1 MATIT
6 RPRPVQPSPYFTA
19 AFNTGSVAVVGKLAS
34 RFTQINLKG
43 GLIFGACGELSSLVS
58 RFATRYITNNQNI
71 QKVASLAGRVA
82 GGHYFGNIALGALG
96 FAPVAF
102 GPATV
107 AVQLLA
113 PTAMTIAFNLIK
125 GLGRVIFGAQSSQR
139 I

>member
-1 MATIT
+1 MAIRPLAT
-6 RPRPVQPSPYFTA
+6 RPFQPEHSKH
-19 AFNTGSVAVVGKLAS
+19 AFNTASVALVGTLAS

-58 RFATRYITNNQNI
+58 RFATHCITNHQII
-71 QKVASLAGRVA
+71 QKAASLAARVA
-82 GGHYFGNIALGALG
+82 GGHYFGNIALRALG
-96 FAPVAF
+96 FAPIAF

-113 PTAMTIAFNLIK
+113 PTAIALAIKLIK
-125 GLGRVIFGAQSSQR
+125 ALGQGTSGGQSSQR